1 MSSKKSYFRSGYQ
14 GNAAEAAS
22 PNALYK
28 FEGQPYRLQR
38 LDLTNLRAER
48 GDMSMAGTLRYITG
62 SGSEPG
68 LHVAVQQAA
77 RSLGFDSFTYGCLLQ
92 RVDGVPLLYVS
103 SPFSAEDFFAYHRA
117 GLMQFDER
125 IRHCGESIVPGSW
138 TTDELSLAK
147 SNPIFARAVADRG
160 MASGVF
166 FPIHGVGGE
175 VGMLALNAEHADV
188 VRALGDRIYDV
199 MAKGHLLACM
209 FHEQVIRSG
218 ILVETGD
225 EEGALQQS
233 LNEREREILIFASK
247 GLESREMGKML
258 GITERTVN
266 FHFSKI
272 LRKLSATNR
281 IEAVAKGVELGLIKP
296 LGLNGMTASA
306 TGTAS
311 ANDEY
316 RKITGRCYREFP
328 EFPILDFDP
337 AIFGFTEDVST
348 RDAPEGCPAFATASG
363 RFRLCWNWPNV
374 AEREWYAGFSRF
386 FIVEPSPLTAGD
398 APDNIPGYVAKSA
411 EGVVHFHTESI
422 HDLVRH
428 LLVTRYTEQPPILEG
443 RVTDVLA
450 TNFFAAL
457 RAAGIEVVVDPRDG
471 PIIVGMEDTL
481 SGGQLAVVQRYF
493 GAIRA
498 ARGRGD
504 VVQ

>member
-1 MSSKKSYFRSGYQ
+1 M
-14 GNAAEAAS
+14 
-22 PNALYK
+22 
-28 FEGQPYRLQR
+28 
-38 LDLTNLRAER
+38 
-48 GDMSMAGTLRYITG
+48 
-62 SGSEPG
+62 
-68 LHVAVQQAA
+68 AVQQAA
-77 RSLGFDSFTYGCLLQ
+77 CTLGFDSYTYGCLLQ

-103 SPFSAEDFFAYHRA
+103 SPFSAEALFAYHRA
-117 GLMQFDER
+117 GLMQCDER
-125 IRHCGESIVPGSW
+125 IRHCGVSIVPGSW
-138 TTDELSLAK
+138 TIDELSLTK
-147 SNPIFARAVADRG
+147 TNPVFARAFAEKG

-175 VGMLALNAEHADV
+175 VGMLALNSGHPDV
-188 VRALGDRIYDV
+188 VRTLGDRVYDV
-199 MAKGHLLACM
+199 MAKGHLLAYM
-209 FHEQVIRSG
+209 FHEQVVRAG
-218 ILVETGD
+218 ILTETVQ
-225 EEGALQQS
+225 EEGTPQQP
-233 LNEREREILIFASK
+233 LNGREREILIFASK
-247 GLESREMGKML
+247 GLESREIGEML

-296 LGLNGMTASA
+296 LGLNGTTTMA
-306 TGTAS
+306 TGNAS

-363 RFRLCWNWPNV
+363 RFRLCWNWPEV

-386 FIVEPSPLTAGD
+386 FIVEPNSLATGD
-398 APDNIPGYVAKSA
+398 APDNIPGYVSRSA
-411 EGVVHFHTESI
+411 EGVVRFHTESI
-422 HDLVRH
+422 RDLVRH

-443 RVTDVLA
+443 RVPDALEK
-450 TNFFAAL
+450 NFFAAL

-471 PIIVGMEDTL
+471 PIIVGMEDSL
-481 SGGQLAVVQRYF
+481 SGEELAVVQRYF

-498 ARGRGD
+498 ERGHGN
-504 VVQ
+504 VAQ